1 MANLPQFKGGDILV
15 DRHGNVFLLLHDV
28 RYDTPASMMG
38 ITIAYAEIEILL
50 KSPLT
55 PDISI
60 TRLLA
65 GDFNRCKKMTYPEAE
80 RRNGAVQVLY
90 GKKA

>member
-1 MANLPQFKGGDILV
+1 MVNLPQFKGGDILV
-15 DRHGNVFLLLHDV
+15 DKHSNVFLLLHDV
-28 RYDTPASMMG
+28 RYNIVSFHNNIIIP
-38 ITIAYAEIEILL
+38 YAEIEILL

-55 PDISI
+55 PDINI

-65 GDFNRCKKMTYPEAE
+65 GDFKRCQKMTYPEAE
-80 RRNGAVQVLY
+80 KRNGAVQVLY